1 MYLNVRSLSSRR
13 PQTSAASRCAYGAHM
28 RWEALFAD
36 MEAQLAAGRL
46 ADVRADVA
54 ELARAERASVELT
67 SRVRASVGRPLRVLV
82 GAAEAVEGELVD
94 AAPEWLL
101 LATSP
106 GRQAL
111 VPLGAVLAVD
121 GLVPHAAPAPGA
133 VEGRLG
139 LGHALRALARDR
151 VAVHVLV
158 DGADLTGRIDRV
170 GADHLDLA
178 DPDGRGRGPWAVAF
192 AALRVV
198 RSG

>member
-1 MYLNVRSLSSRR
+1 
-13 PQTSAASRCAYGAHM
+13 M

-54 ELARAERASVELT
+54 ELARAERASVALAD
-67 SRVRASVGRPLRVLV
+67 RARASVGRSVRVLV
-82 GAAEAVEGELVD
+82 GEADVIEGILLD
-94 AAPEWLL
+94 ATPEWLL
-101 LATSP
+101 LGTSP
-106 GRQAL
+106 VRRAL
-111 VPLGAVLAVD
+111 VPLTAVEAVD
-121 GLVPHAAPAPGA
+121 GLEVHAAPAPGA

-151 VAVHVLV
+151 AVVRV
-158 DGADLTGRIDRV
+158 RSGGSDLTGRIERV

-178 DPDGRGRGPWAVAF
+178 DVGGVPRGAWAVAF
-192 AALRVV
+192 STLRSV

>member
-1 MYLNVRSLSSRR
+1 
-13 PQTSAASRCAYGAHM
+13 M

-54 ELARAERASVELT
+54 ELARAERASVGLT
-67 SRVRASVGRPLRVLV
+67 DRLRASTGATVRVLLA
-82 GAAEAVEGELVD
+82 GGELLEGTLVD

-101 LATSP
+101 VSASP

-111 VPLGAVLAVD
+111 VPLTAVAALDCVAA
-121 GLVPHAAPAPGA
+121 HAAPAPGP
-133 VEGRLG
+133 VEARLG

-151 VAVHVLV
+151 AQVRV
-158 DGADLTGRIDRV
+158 DAGGAELTGRIERV
-170 GADHLDLA
+170 GADHLDLT
-178 DPDGRGRGPWAVAF
+178 DGARGVWAVPF
-192 AALRVV
+192 ATLRVV